1 MADAALDLLLRL
13 ARGVELMAALT
24 AFGTLAI
31 AFLVR
36 RSSGEERPFELVRP
50 FLRRLLRSAIIIAL
64 VATIIWLPL
73 QALRATGSEIGLF
86 DATRLIAVETVF
98 GHALLIR
105 FGLLALIIEA
115 AGDLRS
121 LWRVGFASLLAMAAV
136 TLQPWL
142 GHAAAAS
149 TLVLPVQVALHT
161 AAAGLWIGALPA
173 LLITAARLP
182 VAAASIAV
190 RRFSWLGLAAVSTIA
205 ATGLL
210 QSLSLVG
217 DLGGLFGTPYGLLL
231 LGKAAVFVTLLAL
244 AALNRFVL
252 TPRLA
257 TGARRPLLISIAVE
271 LALGIGAIAMA
282 AWLANQ
288 PPGAHEQPAWPFP
301 LQPDLS
307 RIDEAYFAKELWRAA
322 ALAGVVGAGL
332 LALFWRRTR
341 LVGPFAAAI
350 AVALLPFP
358 NLPLLAKP
366 AWPTSF
372 QRSETGFTAASI
384 LQGEALLKRYCTPD
398 CFRPRDDPSD
408 PTPYGL
414 WQRPDGDLY
423 GWLADTF
430 DRIGHSPFPHGT
442 IAGLSP
448 RERWQLIDYFRARIA
463 GSSTRRSGVWR
474 HPILTPDFPVL
485 CRDGSSTMR
494 DILGRSDP
502 IEITIADDLR
512 PRPEPAPGG
521 IKLTRVLLLSRD
533 SQSIPDGFDCLS
545 SSPDALAALAL
556 MTGLDE
562 ARLAGVRLLVDANG
576 WLRSRILPTHPEDI
590 SPANWRDELA
600 RIASEPFEAGGI
612 GTHRH

>member
-1 MADAALDLLLRL
+1 MAGSALDLLLRL
-13 ARGVELMAALT
+13 ARGIELMAALT

-31 AFLVR
+31 ALVIP
-36 RSSGEERPFELVRP
+36 RSSGDEHRFEWVRSA
-50 FLRRLLRSAIIIAL
+50 LRSLLRHAIIVALIASL
-64 VATIIWLPL
+64 IWLPL
-73 QALRATGSEIGLF
+73 QALRATGGELGLF
-86 DATRLIAVETVF
+86 AATRLIAVETVF

-105 FGLLALIIEA
+105 FGLLALILEA

-121 LWRVGFASLLAMAAV
+121 PWRVGFAALLAAAAV

-149 TLVLPVQVALHT
+149 TPTLPLQIALHT
-161 AAAGLWIGALPA
+161 GAAGLWIGALPA
-173 LLITAARLP
+173 LLLAAARLP
-182 VAAASIAV
+182 VASAAATV
-190 RRFSWLGLAAVSTIA
+190 RRFSWLGLVAVGTIA
-205 ATGLL
+205 ATGIL
-210 QSLSLVG
+210 QSLPLVG

-231 LGKAAVFVTLLAL
+231 LGKATVFAALLAL

-257 TGARRPLLISIAVE
+257 AGARRPLLSSIAIE
-271 LALGIGAIAMA
+271 LALGIGAIAIA
-282 AWLANQ
+282 AWLANL

-307 RIDEAYFAKELWRAA
+307 RLDEAYFAKELWRAA
-322 ALAGVVGAGL
+322 ALIGVVGAGL
-332 LALFWRRTR
+332 LTLFWRRTR
-341 LVGPFAAAI
+341 LVGPLAAAI

-384 LQGEALLKRYCTPD
+384 LQGEALLKRHCTPD
-398 CFRPRDDPSD
+398 CFRLRDDPSD

-423 GWLADTF
+423 GWLTDTF

-442 IAGLSP
+442 IAGLGP
-448 RERWQLIDYFRARIA
+448 RERWQLIDYFRARVA
-463 GSSTRRSGVWR
+463 GTSAKRSGSWR
-474 HPILTPDFPVL
+474 HPVLTPDFPVL

-494 DILGRSDP
+494 DILGRSSP
-502 IEITIADDLR
+502 IEITIADELR
-512 PRPEPAPGG
+512 TRSEPAPDG
-521 IKLTRVLLLSRD
+521 IRLTRVLLLSKD
-533 SQSIPDGFDCLS
+533 SQSIPDDFNCLS

-562 ARLAGVRLLVDANG
+562 AQLGGVRLLVDANG
-576 WLRSRILPTHPEDI
+576 WLRSRILPVHPE
-590 SPANWRDELA
+590 AAAAAGWQGELA
-600 RIASEPFEAGGI
+600 RIAAEPFEAGGI

>member
-1 MADAALDLLLRL
+1 MAGAALDLLLRL
-13 ARGVELMAALT
+13 ARGIELMAALT

-31 AFLVR
+31 ALLVA
-36 RSSGEERPFELVRP
+36 RSSGDEHPFERVRP
-50 FLRRLLRSAIIIAL
+50 ELRRLLRHAITVAL
-64 VATIIWLPL
+64 VASVVWLPL
-73 QALRATGSEIGLF
+73 QALRATDGEIGLF
-86 DATRLIAVETVF
+86 AATRLIAVETVF

-105 FGLLALIIEA
+105 FGLLALILEA

-121 LWRVGFASLLAMAAV
+121 PWRAGFATLLAAAAL

-149 TLVLPVQVALHT
+149 TPTLPVQIALHT

-173 LLITAARLP
+173 LLVAAMRLPIATAAGT
-182 VAAASIAV
+182 VQ
-190 RRFSWLGLAAVSTIA
+190 RFSWLGLVAVGTIA
-205 ATGLL
+205 VTGLL
-210 QSLSLVG
+210 QSLPLVG

-231 LGKAAVFVTLLAL
+231 LGKAAIFVALLAL

-257 TGARRPLLISIAVE
+257 AGARRPLLISIAIE

-288 PPGAHEQPAWPFP
+288 PPGAHEQPSWPFP

-332 LALFWRRTR
+332 LTLFWRRTR
-341 LVGPFAAAI
+341 LAGPLAAAI
-350 AVALLPFP
+350 AIALLPFP

-384 LQGEALLKRYCTPD
+384 LRGEALLKQHCTPA

-408 PTPYGL
+408 PSPYGL

-423 GWLADTF
+423 GWLTETF

-442 IAGLSP
+442 IAGLEP
-448 RERWQLIDYFRARIA
+448 RERWQLIDYFRARVA
-463 GSSTRRSGVWR
+463 GTAAGRSGSWR
-474 HPILTPDFPVL
+474 HPVLTPDFPVL

-494 DILGRSDP
+494 DILGRSGP
-502 IEITIADDLR
+502 VEITIADDLR
-512 PRPEPAPGG
+512 GRPEPAPDG
-521 IKLTRVLLLSRD
+521 IRLTRVLLLPRD
-533 SQSIPDGFDCLS
+533 GERLPDGFDCLS
-545 SSPDALAALAL
+545 GSPDALAALAL
-556 MTGLDE
+556 MVGLDE
-562 ARLAGVRLLVDANG
+562 AKLGGVRLLVDANG
-576 WLRSRILPTHPEDI
+576 WLRSRILPLDPEAA
-590 SPANWRDELA
+590 STASWRAELV
-600 RIASEPFEAGGI
+600 RIVAEPFEAGGI

>member
-1 MADAALDLLLRL
+1 MAGAALDLLLRL
-13 ARGVELMAALT
+13 VRGIELMAALT

-31 AFLVR
+31 ALLIP
-36 RSSGEERPFELVRP
+36 RSSGDVRPYDLVRP
-50 FLRRLLRSAIIIAL
+50 ALRSLLRHAIIVAL
-64 VATIIWLPL
+64 TASAIWLPL
-73 QALRATGSEIGLF
+73 QALRAPGDELGIF
-86 DATRLIAVETVF
+86 AATRLIAVETVF

-105 FGLLALIIEA
+105 FGLLVLILEA

-121 LWRVGFASLLAMAAV
+121 PWRTGFATLLAAAAV

-149 TLVLPVQVALHT
+149 TPTLPVQVALHT

-173 LLITAARLP
+173 LLLAAAQLPIATAA
-182 VAAASIAV
+182 ATV
-190 RRFSWLGLAAVSTIA
+190 RRFSWLGLAAVGTIA
-205 ATGLL
+205 ATGVL
-210 QSLSLVG
+210 QSLPLVG

-231 LGKAAVFVTLLAL
+231 LGKAAIFAALLAL

-257 TGARRPLLISIAVE
+257 AGARRPLLISITIE
-271 LALGIGAIAMA
+271 LALGVGAIAMA

-322 ALAGVVGAGL
+322 TLIGVTGVGL

-341 LVGPFAAAI
+341 LVGPLAAAI

-384 LQGEALLKRYCTPD
+384 LRGEALLKRYCTPN

-423 GWLADTF
+423 GWLTETF
-430 DRIGHSPFPHGT
+430 DRIGHSPFPYGT
-442 IAGLSP
+442 IAGLGP
-448 RERWQLIDYFRARIA
+448 RERWQLIDYFRARVA
-463 GSSTRRSGVWR
+463 GTSAKRSGSWR
-474 HPILTPDFPVL
+474 HPVLTPDFPVL
-485 CRDGSSTMR
+485 CRDGSSAMR
-494 DILGRSDP
+494 DILGHSGL

-512 PRPEPAPGG
+512 RRPEPAPDG

-533 SQSIPDGFDCLS
+533 NQSIPDGFDCLS

-556 MTGLDE
+556 MAGLDE
-562 ARLAGVRLLVDANG
+562 AKLDGVRLLVDANG
-576 WLRSRILPTHPEDI
+576 WLRSRILPVHPEAA
-590 SPANWRDELA
+590 SSAGWRDELA
-600 RIASEPFEAGGI
+600 RVVAEPFEAGGI

>member
-1 MADAALDLLLRL
+1 MAGAALDLQLRL
-13 ARGVELMAALT
+13 ARSIELMAALT

-31 AFLVR
+31 ALLVP
-36 RSSGEERPFELVRP
+36 RSSGSEHLFELVRP
-50 FLRRLLRSAIIIAL
+50 ALQRLLRHAIIVALIASL
-64 VATIIWLPL
+64 VWLPL
-73 QALRATGSEIGLF
+73 QALRATGDEIGLF
-86 DATRLIAVETVF
+86 AASRLIVVETVF

-105 FGLLALIIEA
+105 FGLLALILEA

-121 LWRVGFASLLAMAAV
+121 LWRVGFATLLAAAAV

-149 TLVLPVQVALHT
+149 TPALPLQIALHT

-173 LLITAARLP
+173 LLL
-182 VAAASIAV
+182 AAAQLPIAEATTTV
-190 RRFSWLGLAAVSTIA
+190 RRFSWLGLAAVGTIA

-210 QSLSLVG
+210 QSLPLVG

-231 LGKAAVFVTLLAL
+231 LGKAAVFATLLAL

-257 TGARRPLLISIAVE
+257 AGARRPLLISIAIE

-288 PPGAHEQPAWPFP
+288 PPGAHEPPAWPFP

-322 ALAGVVGAGL
+322 ALTGVVGAGL
-332 LALFWRRTR
+332 STLFWRRTR
-341 LVGPFAAAI
+341 LIGPLAAAI
-350 AVALLPFP
+350 AIALLPFP

-372 QRSETGFTAASI
+372 QRSETGFTTASI

-423 GWLADTF
+423 GWLTETF

-442 IAGLSP
+442 IAGLGP

-463 GSSTRRSGVWR
+463 GTSARRSGGWR
-474 HPILTPDFPVL
+474 HPVLTPDFPAL
-485 CRDGSSTMR
+485 CRDGSSTLR
-494 DILGRSDP
+494 DILGRSGP
-502 IEITIADDLR
+502 IEITIADEIS
-512 PRPEPAPGG
+512 PRPEPIPDG

-533 SQSIPDGFDCLS
+533 GEHLPDGFDCLS

-576 WLRSRILPTHPEDI
+576 WLRSRILPVHPKAA
-590 SPANWRDELA
+590 SSANWRDELA
-600 RIASEPFEAGGI
+600 HIVAEPFEAGGI

>member
-1 MADAALDLLLRL
+1 MAGAALDLLLRL
-13 ARGVELMAALT
+13 VRGIELMAALA

-31 AFLVR
+31 ALLIPR
-36 RSSGEERPFELVRP
+36 CSGDEHPFEWVRP
-50 FLRRLLRSAIIIAL
+50 ALRSLLRHAIIVALIASF
-64 VATIIWLPL
+64 VWLPL
-73 QALRATGSEIGLF
+73 QALRAIGDELGLLA
-86 DATRLIAVETVF
+86 ATRLIAVETVF

-105 FGLLALIIEA
+105 FGLLALILEA

-121 LWRVGFASLLAMAAV
+121 FWRTSFATLLAAAAV

-149 TLVLPVQVALHT
+149 TPTLPLQIALHT

-173 LLITAARLP
+173 LLLAAARLP
-182 VAAASIAV
+182 VAVAAATV
-190 RRFSWLGLAAVSTIA
+190 RRFSWLGLIAVSTIA

-210 QSLSLVG
+210 QSVPLVG
-217 DLGGLFGTPYGLLL
+217 DLGGLFGTRYGLLL
-231 LGKAAVFVTLLAL
+231 LGKGAVFAALLML
-244 AALNRFVL
+244 AALNRFAL

-257 TGARRPLLISIAVE
+257 AGKRRPLLISIAIE
-271 LALGIGAIAMA
+271 LALGISAIAMA

-288 PPGAHEQPAWPFP
+288 PPGAHEQPAWPFSF
-301 LQPDLS
+301 QPDLS

-322 ALAGVVGAGL
+322 ALAGVAGAGL
-332 LALFWRRTR
+332 LTLFWRRTR
-341 LVGPFAAAI
+341 LVGPLAAAI

-384 LQGEALLKRYCTPD
+384 LRGEALLKRYCTPD

-423 GWLADTF
+423 GWLTETF

-442 IAGLSP
+442 IAGLGP
-448 RERWQLIDYFRARIA
+448 RERWQLIDYFRARVA
-463 GSSTRRSGVWR
+463 GTSAKRSGSWR
-474 HPILTPDFPVL
+474 HPVLTPDFPIL

-494 DILGRSDP
+494 DILGRSRP
-502 IEITIADDLR
+502 IEITIADEIS
-512 PRPEPAPGG
+512 PRPEPAPDS
-521 IKLTRVLLLSRD
+521 IKLTRVLLLSKD
-533 SQSIPDGFDCLS
+533 SQFVPDGFDCLS

-556 MTGLDE
+556 MAGLDE
-562 ARLAGVRLLVDANG
+562 AKLGGVRLLVDANG
-576 WLRSRILPTHPEDI
+576 WLRSRILPIDPETAS
-590 SPANWRDELA
+590 SPGWRDELT
-600 RIASEPFEAGGI
+600 RIAAEPFEAGGI

>member
-1 MADAALDLLLRL
+1 MAGAALDLLLRL
-13 ARGVELMAALT
+13 VRGIELMAALT

-31 AFLVR
+31 ALLVPR
-36 RSSGEERPFELVRP
+36 ACGDEHPFEWVRP
-50 FLRRLLRSAIIIAL
+50 VLRSLLRHAIIVALIAS
-64 VATIIWLPL
+64 AIWLPL
-73 QALRATGSEIGLF
+73 QALRATGDELDLF
-86 DATRLIAVETVF
+86 AATRLVAVETVF

-105 FGLLALIIEA
+105 FGLLALTLEA

-121 LWRVGFASLLAMAAV
+121 PWRVSFAALLAMAAV

-149 TLVLPVQVALHT
+149 TPTLPLQIAFHT

-173 LLITAARLP
+173 LFLAATRLP
-182 VAAASIAV
+182 IAVAATTV
-190 RRFSWLGLAAVSTIA
+190 QRFSWLGLLAVGTIA

-210 QSLSLVG
+210 QSLPLVG

-231 LGKAAVFVTLLAL
+231 LGKAAVFATLLAL

-257 TGARRPLLISIAVE
+257 AGARRPLLISITIE

-307 RIDEAYFAKELWRAA
+307 RLDEAYFAKELWRAG
-322 ALAGVVGAGL
+322 ALAVVVAAGL

-341 LVGPFAAAI
+341 LIGPLAAAI

-423 GWLADTF
+423 GWLTETF

-442 IAGLSP
+442 IAGFGP
-448 RERWQLIDYFRARIA
+448 RERWQLIDYFRARVA
-463 GSSTRRSGVWR
+463 GASAKRSGSWR
-474 HPILTPDFPVL
+474 HPVLTPDFPVL
-485 CRDGSSTMR
+485 CRDASSTMR
-494 DILGRSDP
+494 DILGRSGP
-502 IEITIADDLR
+502 IEITIADELR
-512 PRPEPAPGG
+512 PRPEPAPAG
-521 IKLTRVLLLSRD
+521 IRLTRVLLLSRD
-533 SQSIPDGFDCLS
+533 GERLPDGFDCLS

-556 MTGLDE
+556 MAGLDE
-562 ARLAGVRLLVDANG
+562 AGLAGVRLLVDANG
-576 WLRSRILPTHPEDI
+576 WLRSRILPVHPEAA
-590 SPANWRDELA
+590 SSVGWRDELA
-600 RIASEPFEAGGI
+600 RIAAEPFEAGGI

>member
-1 MADAALDLLLRL
+1 LAGAALDLLLRL
-13 ARGVELMAALT
+13 VRGIELMAALT

-31 AFLVR
+31 ALLIPR
-36 RSSGEERPFELVRP
+36 ASGDEHPVELVRP
-50 FLRRLLRSAIIIAL
+50 ALQSLLRHAIIVAL
-64 VATIIWLPL
+64 LASILWLPL
-73 QALRATGSEIGLF
+73 QALRATGSELDLF
-86 DATRLIAVETVF
+86 AATRLIAVETVF
-98 GHALLIR
+98 GHALLLR
-105 FGLLALIIEA
+105 FGLLALILET

-121 LWRVGFASLLAMAAV
+121 LWRVGFAALLAAAAV

-149 TLVLPVQVALHT
+149 TPTLPVQIALHT

-173 LLITAARLP
+173 LLLVAARLP
-182 VAAASIAV
+182 VATAASTV
-190 RRFSWLGLAAVSTIA
+190 RRFSWLGLVAVGTIA
-205 ATGLL
+205 ATGFL
-210 QSLSLVG
+210 QSLPLVG

-231 LGKAAVFVTLLAL
+231 LGKATVFVTLLAL

-257 TGARRPLLISIAVE
+257 AGARRPLLISIAIE
-271 LALGIGAIAMA
+271 LALGIAVIAMA

-341 LVGPFAAAI
+341 LVGPLAAAI

-384 LQGEALLKRYCTPD
+384 LQGETLLKRYCTPD

-423 GWLADTF
+423 GWLTDTF

-442 IAGLSP
+442 IASLEP

-463 GSSTRRSGVWR
+463 GTSAKRSGSWR
-474 HPILTPDFPVL
+474 HPVLTPDFPVL
-485 CRDGSSTMR
+485 CRDGSSAMR
-494 DILGRSDP
+494 DILGRSGP

-512 PRPEPAPGG
+512 ARLEPTPGG
-521 IKLTRVLLLSRD
+521 IKLTRVLLLSKER
-533 SQSIPDGFDCLS
+533 QSIPDGFDCLS

-556 MTGLDE
+556 MAGLDE
-562 ARLAGVRLLVDANG
+562 VKLGGVRLLIDANG
-576 WLRSRILPTHPEDI
+576 WLRSRILPVDPEAT
-590 SPANWRDELA
+590 SSTGWRDELT
-600 RIASEPFEAGGI
+600 RIAAEPFEAGGI

>member
-1 MADAALDLLLRL
+1 MTGAALDLLLRL
-13 ARGVELMAALT
+13 ARGIELMAALA

-31 AFLVR
+31 ALLIP
-36 RSSGEERPFELVRP
+36 RSSGDEHPFECVRP
-50 FLRRLLRSAIIIAL
+50 ALRFLLRLAIIVALIASI
-64 VATIIWLPL
+64 VWLPL
-73 QALRATGSEIGLF
+73 QALRATDGELGLF
-86 DATRLIAVETVF
+86 AATRLIAVETVF

-105 FGLLALIIEA
+105 FGLLALILEA

-121 LWRVGFASLLAMAAV
+121 AWRAGFATLLAATAM

-149 TLVLPVQVALHT
+149 TPTLPVQIALHT
-161 AAAGLWIGALPA
+161 AAAALWIGALPA
-173 LLITAARLP
+173 LLVAAARLP
-182 VAAASIAV
+182 VVAAATTI
-190 RRFSWLGLAAVSTIA
+190 RRFSWLGLVAVGTIA
-205 ATGLL
+205 VTGLL
-210 QSLSLVG
+210 QSLPLVG

-231 LGKAAVFVTLLAL
+231 LGKATVFGALLAL

-252 TPRLA
+252 TRRLA
-257 TGARRPLLISIAVE
+257 AGARRPLLISIAIE

-307 RIDEAYFAKELWRAA
+307 RINEAYFAKELWRAA
-322 ALAGVVGAGL
+322 ALIGVVGAGL
-332 LALFWRRTR
+332 LTLFWRRTR
-341 LVGPFAAAI
+341 VVGPLAAAI
-350 AVALLPFP
+350 AIALLPLP

-423 GWLADTF
+423 GWLTDTF

-442 IAGLSP
+442 IAGLEP
-448 RERWQLIDYFRARIA
+448 RERWQLIDYFRARVA
-463 GSSTRRSGVWR
+463 GTSAKRSGNWR
-474 HPILTPDFPVL
+474 HPVLTPDFPVL
-485 CRDGSSTMR
+485 CRDGSKTMR
-494 DILGRSDP
+494 DILGRFGP
-502 IEITIADDLR
+502 IEITIADDLQT
-512 PRPEPAPGG
+512 RPEPAADG

-533 SQSIPDGFDCLS
+533 SQAVPDGFDCLS
-545 SSPDALAALAL
+545 GSPDALTALSL
-556 MTGLDE
+556 MAGLDE
-562 ARLAGVRLLVDANG
+562 AKLGGVRLLVDANG
-576 WLRSRILPTHPEDI
+576 WLRSRILPVDPAAAS
-590 SPANWRDELA
+590 SPNWRDELT
-600 RIASEPFEAGGI
+600 RIAAQPFEAGGI
-612 GTHRH
+612 GSHRH